1 LLRHVGEDR
10 VLWGTDSIWYG
21 SPQDQLQAFR
31 SFALDERLAERHG
44 YPLLTPQL
52 KAKILG
58 LSGAK
63 VYGVDPAAAL
73 RRAAADPIGRRKLAR
88 DSAPSFATYGP
99 RTVREFA
106 ALQRERAGFPA

>member
-1 LLRHVGEDR
+1 

-31 SFALDERLAERHG
+31 SFAIDERLAERHG
-44 YPLLTPQL
+44 YPRLTPEL
-52 KAKILG
+52 KAKVLG

-63 VYGVDPAAAL
+63 VYRIDPVAAL
-73 RRAAADPIGRRKLAR
+73 RRAATDPIGRRKLAEGG
-88 DSAPSFATYGP
+88 APGFATYGP
-99 RTVREFA
+99 RTVHEFA